1 MLPSCLRCHKNHII
15 TLLIETT
22 HMSLAIGHLVPH
34 FTAPATSQIE
44 FNLKQLKG
52 QFIVLYFY
60 PKDATPGC
68 TTEGHDFN
76 ALLSQFEELNC
87 KIFGISRD
95 SIKKHESFK
104 AKQDYNFE
112 LISDESEVLC
122 QLFDVIKLKKLYG
135 KEYIGID
142 RSTFVISPEGILI
155 QEWRAVKVTDH
166 AQIVLDYLNQL
177 TTS

>member
-1 MLPSCLRCHKNHII
+1 
-15 TLLIETT
+15 
-22 HMSLAIGHLVPH
+22 MSFTIGQLVPH
-34 FTAPATSQIE
+34 LNAPATSQTE
-44 FNLKQLKG
+44 FSLEQLKG
-52 QFIVLYFY
+52 QFVVLYFY

-76 ALLSQFEELNC
+76 GLLSQFEALNC

-95 SIKKHESFK
+95 SMTQHEKFK
-104 AKQDYNFE
+104 AKQGYDFE
-112 LISDESEVLC
+112 LISDENEALC

-135 KEYIGID
+135 KEYMGVD
-142 RSTFVISPEGILI
+142 RSTFIISPEGLLLK
-155 QEWRAVKVTDH
+155 EWRSVKVAQH